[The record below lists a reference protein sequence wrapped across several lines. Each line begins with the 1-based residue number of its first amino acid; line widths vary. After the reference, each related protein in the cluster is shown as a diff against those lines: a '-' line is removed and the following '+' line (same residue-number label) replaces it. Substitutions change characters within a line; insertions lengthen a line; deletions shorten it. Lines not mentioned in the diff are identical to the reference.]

1 MTSKPVM
8 NAAIR
13 CTCRNAPANG
23 FTLIELMIVVAVVGL
38 LATIAYPNYQKYVQR
53 GRRADAKGTVVEMAQ
68 FMERY
73 YSENNSYS
81 SASLPATTSPREGS
95 AVYDIRF
102 GSSCTDGAVSV
113 TTSPESSCFL
123 VQAVPI
129 AGAAMDG
136 DQCGTLGIDN
146 TGNKTATGSAGAL
159 QCWGR

>member
-1 MTSKPVM
+1 MTNEPVM
-8 NAAIR
+8 NSSDR
-13 CTCRNAPANG
+13 CACRNAILKG
-23 FTLIELMIVVAVVGL
+23 FTLIELMVAVMIVGL
-38 LATIAYPNYQKYVQR
+38 LATIAYPNYQHYVQR
-53 GRRADAKGTVVEMAQ
+53 GRRADAKGTLVEMAQ

-81 SASLPATTSPREGS
+81 SASLPVIASPREGS

-136 DQCGTLGIDN
+136 DPCGTLGIDN
-146 TGNKTATGSAGAL
+146 TGNKIATGNAGAL